1 MAKRVALDSDALLSR
16 RERLRRRR
24 GALAVAPAGR
34 TSRRSYRQT
43 ITKVDLW
50 SVLKISVCFYL
61 GALIVVLAAAIV
73 LWEMARVAGVV
84 DSIQHF
90 MRQLLGSNDF
100 TFLSWR
106 LLRGFTLVGLVVV
119 CLSVVVTVVGAA
131 FYNLFAEI
139 MGGIEIT
146 VVEED
151 AGRYRPV
158 VVTDRAGTMRRS
170 VGGYSSVG

>member
-151 AGRYRPV
+151 AGR
-158 VVTDRAGTMRRS
+158 
-170 VGGYSSVG
+170 

>member
-1 MAKRVALDSDALLSR
+1 MTTPERTDVARRVAIETEPMVSR
-16 RERLRRRR
+16 RERLVSRRERIKEKR
-24 GALAVAPAGR
+24 ALMFAPVGR
-34 TSRRSYRQT
+34 SNVRSYRQT

-61 GALIVVLAAAIV
+61 GALVVVLAAAIG
-73 LWEMARVAGVV
+73 LWEIARIAGVV

-106 LLRGFTLVGLVVV
+106 LLRGFTLLGLVWV
-119 CLSVVVTVVGAA
+119 CLATVVTVVAAA

-139 MGGIEIT
+139 MGGVVIT

-151 AGRYRPV
+151 SGR
-158 VVTDRAGTMRRS
+158 
-170 VGGYSSVG
+170 

>member
-1 MAKRVALDSDALLSR
+1 MAKRVAFDSPPLVSR

-24 GALAVAPAGR
+24 DLAVAPVGHS
-34 TSRRSYRQT
+34 SRRSYRQT

-50 SVLKISVCFYL
+50 SVLKISACFYM
-61 GALIVVLAAAIV
+61 GALIVVLTAGIA
-73 LWEMARVAGVV
+73 LWEIARVAGVV

-106 LLRGFTLVGLVVV
+106 LLKGFTLLGLVIV
-119 CLSVVVTVVGAA
+119 CLSIVVTVIGAA

-139 MGGIEIT
+139 MGGVVIT

-151 AGRYRPV
+151 EA
-158 VVTDRAGTMRRS
+158 ANRS
-170 VGGYSSVG
+170 

>member
-1 MAKRVALDSDALLSR
+1 MAKRVAFETDPVLSR
-16 RERLRRRR
+16 RERLLRRRR
-24 GALAVAPAGR
+24 DLAVAPVGR
-34 TSRRSYRQT
+34 TSRRKYRQT

-50 SVLKISVCFYL
+50 SVLKISTCFYL

-73 LWEMARVAGVV
+73 LWEIARVAGVI

-106 LLRGFTLVGLVVV
+106 LLRGFTLVGIVIV
-119 CLSVVVTVVGAA
+119 CLAMVITIVAAA
-131 FYNLFAEI
+131 FYNLFAEM
-139 MGGIEIT
+139 MGGVVIT

-151 AGRYRPV
+151 SGR
-158 VVTDRAGTMRRS
+158 
-170 VGGYSSVG
+170 

>member
-1 MAKRVALDSDALLSR
+1 MARRVVFDTEPLLSR

-24 GALAVAPAGR
+24 DLAVAPVGG
-34 TSRRSYRQT
+34 SRRSYRQT

-50 SVLKISVCFYL
+50 SVLKISACFYL
-61 GALIVVLAAAIV
+61 GALVVVLTAAIV
-73 LWEMARVAGVV
+73 LWEIARVAGVV

-106 LLRGFTLVGLVVV
+106 LLRGFTLIGLVIV
-119 CLSVVVTVVGAA
+119 CLSIVVTVVAAA

-139 MGGIEIT
+139 MGGVVIT

-151 AGRYRPV
+151 SDG
-158 VVTDRAGTMRRS
+158 
-170 VGGYSSVG
+170 